1 MKHFT
6 VTIIGDEIVATY
18 DDGANRLVIR
28 QKPTDDFVFDCAC
41 IIDTISLKLSKL
53 NKKEN

>member
-6 VTIIGDEIVATY
+6 VTIIGDEIIGTY
-18 DDGANRLVIR
+18 DDGTHRFVIR
-28 QKPTDDFVFDCAC
+28 QKPTNDFVFDCAC
-41 IIDTISLKLSKL
+41 IIDTISVKLSKI